1 MITNHWTN
9 RRFCRH
15 DTLLFYWNRCIRNI
29 GIIRCINILKWNKLL
44 SNIIIDFKHTV
55 FAVVVEI
62 SSVDEDDVS
71 FESFLTD
78 NGPAV

>member
-1 MITNHWTN
+1 
-9 RRFCRH
+9 
-15 DTLLFYWNRCIRNI
+15 
-29 GIIRCINILKWNKLL
+29 L